1 MPKFADMRRAIR
13 ELLLLLIL
21 TAIPAVVTGWWKPE
35 VFTRESF
42 PSITVP
48 DARRLSTEQ
57 SVLWIDARNAGAFE
71 RGHVSGAIRLTGEEW
86 EALLL
91 PVMEAWTPGQTV
103 IVYCDEETC
112 NASTA
117 VAARLQRELAIETV
131 YVLKGGWAAWTQAN
145 QP

>member
-1 MPKFADMRRAIR
+1 
-13 ELLLLLIL
+13 
-21 TAIPAVVTGWWKPE
+21 
-35 VFTRESF
+35 
-42 PSITVP
+42 
-48 DARRLSTEQ
+48 
-57 SVLWIDARNAGAFE
+57 
-71 RGHVSGAIRLTGEEW
+71 
-86 EALLL
+86 LL

-117 VAARLQRELAIETV
+117 VAARLQNELAIETV